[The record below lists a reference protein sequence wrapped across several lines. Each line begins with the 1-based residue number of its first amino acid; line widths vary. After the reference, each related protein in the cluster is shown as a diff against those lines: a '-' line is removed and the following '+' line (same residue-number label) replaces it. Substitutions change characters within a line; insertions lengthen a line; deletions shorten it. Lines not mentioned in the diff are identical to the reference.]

1 MNESISII
9 IPVYN
14 EQESLRELFNEIS
27 ATLNEYRNWE
37 IIFIDDGSSDK
48 SAEILHSIIEENDNI
63 TMIRFFKNFGKADAL
78 SEGFQAA
85 QGEYVIT
92 MDADL
97 QDDPA
102 EIPNLISKLKQN
114 WDMVSGWKID
124 RKDPLVKRY
133 PSKFFNLITRLFT
146 GLNLHDFNCGL
157 KGYRNSVVKA
167 VELYGGLHRYI
178 PALAKQK
185 GFSVTEIPVNHRP
198 RKFGETKY
206 GGARFFHGLFD
217 LLTVLFIGNYL
228 RRPLHFFGIIGLGLF
243 LAGFGILG
251 WLTWGWFNGIWIGD
265 RPVFF
270 LGLLFLILSAQFFS
284 IGLLGDIMVRLSGQN
299 RNRVLET
306 VLRNK
311 K

>member
-27 ATLNEYRNWE
+27 ATLKDCRNWE
-37 IIFIDDGSSDK
+37 IIFIDDGSSDV
-48 SAEILHSIIEENDNI
+48 SAEIIQSIIDENDNI

-85 QGEYVIT
+85 QGDFVIT

-114 WDMVSGWKID
+114 WDLVSGWKID
-124 RKDPLVKRY
+124 RKDPVIKRY

-157 KGYRNSVVKA
+157 KGYRKSVVKA
-167 VELYGGLHRYI
+167 IDLYGGLHRYI

-243 LAGFGILG
+243 IAGFGILG

-306 VLRNK
+306 VQRNK

>member
-1 MNESISII
+1 MNESISIV

-27 ATLNEYRNWE
+27 VTLKDYRNWK

-63 TMIRFFKNFGKADAL
+63 TMIRFYKNFGKADAL

-85 QGEYVIT
+85 QGDFVIT

-133 PSKFFNLITRLFT
+133 PSKFFNFITRLFT

-157 KGYRNSVVKA
+157 KGYRKSVVKA

>member
-27 ATLNEYRNWE
+27 ATLNEYCNWE

>member
-27 ATLNEYRNWE
+27 ATLNDYRNWE

-85 QGEYVIT
+85 QGDFVIT

-157 KGYRNSVVKA
+157 KGYRKSVVKA

-206 GGARFFHGLFD
+206 GGARFFHRLFD